1 MTFKE
6 WLEEG
11 EGWGIRQERMLED
24 IQPDP
29 DNTSSLYSWLMA
41 AYDAGRDD
49 GYHEGLMKG

>member
-1 MTFKE
+1 MTFKD

-29 DNTSSLYSWLMA
+29 DNMSSLYSWLMA
-41 AYDAGRDD
+41 AYDAGHDD